1 MASIEFSA
9 GTYSLPDKSASN
21 PDLTLSAY
29 YEIVSDIGGYM
40 SDGPHRSLPMH
51 PRWKRV
57 AERCANIAFATE
69 EITNALIPALQQDC
83 EGELSPELIDGIRGV
98 FDDQGS
104 SLFKDDPRPR
114 LEALREIA
122 GCGIGVTLLDNVME
136 LSPSGAAEL
145 DDFAKAMAS
154 ALEDRAARSAR
165 QIEEHYYRKSTAPR
179 ALNTRKRLDQSIA
192 ASPLAAL
199 ARQILKLDEKPS
211 ARQTVRMQG
220 LDDGVRL

>member
-1 MASIEFSA
+1 MP
-9 GTYSLPDKSASN
+9 L
-21 PDLTLSAY
+21 
-29 YEIVSDIGGYM
+29 
-40 SDGPHRSLPMH
+40 
-51 PRWKRV
+51 RWRRV
-57 AERCANIAFATE
+57 AERCANVAFSTE

-83 EGELSPELIDGIRGV
+83 QSELSPELIDGIRGV
-98 FDDQGS
+98 FDDQRW
-104 SLFKDDPRPR
+104 SLFKDDLRPR

-145 DDFAKAMAS
+145 DDFARVMAS

-165 QIEEHYYRKSTAPR
+165 QIEEHYYRESTDPR

-199 ARQILKLDEKPS
+199 ARQILKLNEKDP
-211 ARQTVRMQG
+211 AGQTVRMQG

>member
-1 MASIEFSA
+1 
-9 GTYSLPDKSASN
+9 
-21 PDLTLSAY
+21 
-29 YEIVSDIGGYM
+29 M
-40 SDGPHRSLPMH
+40 SDGPHRSLPMP

-57 AERCANIAFATE
+57 AERGANVAFATE
-69 EITNALIPALQQDC
+69 EITTVLIPALHQDC
-83 EGELSPELIDGIRGV
+83 QSELNPELIEGIRSV

-104 SLFKDDPRPR
+104 SLFKDDPKPR
-114 LEALREIA
+114 LEALREVA
-122 GCGIGVTLLDNVME
+122 GCGIGATLLNNVME
-136 LSPSGAAEL
+136 LSTAAAAEL
-145 DDFAKAMAS
+145 NDLANAMTA

-179 ALNTRKRLDQSIA
+179 AVNTRQRLDQSIA

-199 ARQILKLDEKPS
+199 ARQILKLDEKAP